1 MSDHPIAD
9 RIKMS
14 DDKKGQEM
22 FSEDTDKIEFACADG
37 SSTKMGDRK
46 SKTVKIEENDPP
58 PNLLSEQFKFEKG

>member
-1 MSDHPIAD
+1 MSDHSIAD

-22 FSEDTDKIEFACADG
+22 FSEDTDKIEFACADA
-37 SSTKMGDRK
+37 SSTMMGDRK